1 MPVSFA
7 DCRFI
12 VKKIYQMMRHYLLSI
27 LLLTTTYANA
37 TITDSTIN
45 YDLPDSVKAVQFI
58 ADINIT
64 NLTNPKRFRAG
75 ISTNLGSVYLY
86 AHKNKRGVSFQ
97 MHELSRIVAT
107 GQGVKPISYGGIN
120 FDYQWQPNKTYKLMV
135 AMASDSADKICIY
148 SAYIFLPDENKWK
161 FIGSRRHPFL
171 RNKLEAPTTFLS
183 KHKKS
188 TGDITVG
195 DVWCQRSNGSWKNMK
210 EGNPTPPVIN
220 YFGHLDSVVQREVDI
235 KLINEANATGKSDA
249 TKNIDGVYY
258 TMMKEGTGR
267 QVSISDTVVA
277 FYKGYL
283 LSDGSVFD
291 QTKDKPATFPLQR
304 LIKAWQLAVPLCK
317 VGGKIKIVIPSD
329 LAYSIRTR
337 AAKIPP
343 NSILVFEIEVTD
355 TKPKQ

>member
-1 MPVSFA
+1 MK
-7 DCRFI
+7 CRF
-12 VKKIYQMMRHYLLSI
+12 LLSL

-37 TITDSTIN
+37 TVTDSTIN
-45 YDLPDSVKAVQFI
+45 YNLPDSVKAVQFI
-58 ADINIT
+58 AEIKIT

-86 AHKNKRGVSFQ
+86 AHKDRRGVSFQ

-107 GQGVKPISYGGIN
+107 GQGVKSLSYGAFH
-120 FDYQWQPNKTYKLMV
+120 FDYKWQTDKTYKLMV
-135 AMASDSADKICIY
+135 AMASDSADNICIY

-161 FIGSRRHPFL
+161 LIGSRRHPFM
-171 RNKLEAPTTFLS
+171 RNKLETPTTFLS

-195 DVWCQRSNGSWKNMK
+195 EVWCQRSNGSWRYMK
-210 EGNPTPPVIN
+210 EGSPTLPVIN
-220 YFGHLDSVVQREVDI
+220 YFGHLDSVQQRQVDT
-235 KLINEANATGKSDA
+235 KLINDVIAAGKTDV
-249 TKNIDGVYY
+249 KQNIEGVYY

-267 QVSISDTVVA
+267 QVSVSDTVVA

-283 LSDGSVFD
+283 LSNGTVFD
-291 QTKDKPATFPLQR
+291 QTKDKPATFPLIR

-343 NSILVFEIEVTD
+343 NSILVFEIEVVD
-355 TKPKQ
+355 VKSVR